1 MLWLGGC
8 CASQQAAEAGHS
20 PMVTGRELLGA
31 ASLLLGGRRQRGLEA
46 GVAAPG
52 LQQLIFFLSFSVSSG
67 RPLALIP
74 RGEME
79 VSWWKESPC
88 RALSAA
94 PEAVGSPPRAVPF
107 ARTCFG
113 GSTGGSPSDWFGFWL
128 FCLFPRPSQFRSA
141 PCCRAHRSGLLSALW
156 KISEDQRI
164 AIFVASGFIFQLGF
178 FFFI

>member
-94 PEAVGSPPRAVPF
+94 PGQPSPGSAFCKDLLWRQHWWFSLRLVWFLALLPFPSAEPVSVSPVLQSPQVGSP
-107 ARTCFG
+107 
-113 GSTGGSPSDWFGFWL
+113 
-128 FCLFPRPSQFRSA
+128 
-141 PCCRAHRSGLLSALW
+141 LSFV
-156 KISEDQRI
+156 ED
-164 AIFVASGFIFQLGF
+164 F
-178 FFFI
+178 